1 MGSQLCSSPAQGMG
15 GSLVGESF
23 ADAVMSQEDS
33 QASAACQ
40 TFTGSYTVLLQDQ
53 RGFSCSTLALIFD
66 LGGTVF
72 LFIPHTVRLMCLAP
86 VSFIKLQ

>member
-1 MGSQLCSSPAQGMG
+1 M
-15 GSLVGESF
+15 GESF

-40 TFTGSYTVLLQDQ
+40 TFTGSSTVLLQDQ

-72 LFIPHTVRLMCLAP
+72 SIYPPSSEDNVLGSCLIHKVA
-86 VSFIKLQ
+86 VEKNAVIV